1 MDRFRRTAAQQALR
15 QLVADATAEE
25 VSLSRCFCHDA
36 DWAGTEQP
44 EQRLPSRRTDSPM
57 KSGRVTVYFAALLAR
72 TEDGW
77 EASDTELDDVETL
90 TDLTDLAR
98 DASVDEDTV
107 LVYIE
112 QEDAWFGVVR
122 VDGEEDPRIYV
133 SDASAAA
140 RSSYGEIL
148 LTDEL
153 LGREPGAGDEIAAL
167 EELVDLDG
175 TEDGEPEVSEDA
187 AVGGRADPAADD
199 DVSPLDA
206 VPPGPLGDLALL
218 ADFGLAEKELLTL
231 RTDALGEITDALGAA
246 EVMES
251 VR

>member
-1 MDRFRRTAAQQALR
+1 M
-15 QLVADATAEE
+15 
-25 VSLSRCFCHDA
+25 
-36 DWAGTEQP
+36 
-44 EQRLPSRRTDSPM
+44 
-57 KSGRVTVYFAALLAR
+57 YFAALLAR

-90 TDLTDLAR
+90 SDLTDLAR

-153 LGREPGAGDEIAAL
+153 LGREPGAEDEIAAL

-175 TEDGEPEVSEDA
+175 TEDGEPEVSEGA
-187 AVGGRADPAADD
+187 AVDDRADPVVDD
-199 DVSPLDA
+199 DVTPLDDA
-206 VPPGPLGDLALL
+206 VPAGPLGDLGLL
-218 ADFGLAEKELLTL
+218 ADLGLSEKELLTL
-231 RTDALGEITDALGAA
+231 RTDALVEIADALGAA
-246 EVMES
+246 EVLES

>member
-1 MDRFRRTAAQQALR
+1 MT
-15 QLVADATAEE
+15 
-25 VSLSRCFCHDA
+25 
-36 DWAGTEQP
+36 
-44 EQRLPSRRTDSPM
+44 
-57 KSGRVTVYFAALLAR
+57 SGRVTVYFAALLAR

-90 TDLTDLAR
+90 SDLTDLAR
-98 DASVDEDTV
+98 EASVDEDTV

-148 LTDEL
+148 LTDEM
-153 LGREPGAGDEIAAL
+153 LGREPGAEDEIAAL

-175 TEDGEPEVSEDA
+175 AEDGEPERPA
-187 AVGGRADPAADD
+187 PTAVDQDD
-199 DVSPLDA
+199 DAPDPDA
-206 VPPGPLGDLALL
+206 VPAGPIGELGVL
-218 ADFGLAEKELLTL
+218 ADLGMSEKELLTL
-231 RTDALGEITDALGAA
+231 QTDALSEIAEAVGAA
-246 EVMES
+246 EVLES

>member
-1 MDRFRRTAAQQALR
+1 MT
-15 QLVADATAEE
+15 
-25 VSLSRCFCHDA
+25 
-36 DWAGTEQP
+36 
-44 EQRLPSRRTDSPM
+44 
-57 KSGRVTVYFAALLAR
+57 SGRVTVYFAALLAR

-90 TDLTDLAR
+90 SDLTDLAR
-98 DASVDEDTV
+98 EASVDEDTV

-148 LTDEL
+148 LTDEM
-153 LGREPGAGDEIAAL
+153 LGREPGAEDEIAAL

-175 TEDGEPEVSEDA
+175 TEDGEPERSAPAPVDPDED
-187 AVGGRADPAADD
+187 GSDP
-199 DVSPLDA
+199 DA
-206 VPPGPLGDLALL
+206 VPAGPIGELGVL
-218 ADFGLAEKELLTL
+218 ADLGMSEKELLTL
-231 RTDALGEITDALGAA
+231 QTDALSEIAEAVGAA
-246 EVMES
+246 EVLES

>member
-1 MDRFRRTAAQQALR
+1 M
-15 QLVADATAEE
+15 
-25 VSLSRCFCHDA
+25 
-36 DWAGTEQP
+36 
-44 EQRLPSRRTDSPM
+44 
-57 KSGRVTVYFAALLAR
+57 YFAALLAR

-90 TDLTDLAR
+90 SDLTDLAQE
-98 DASVDEDTV
+98 ASVDEDTV

-112 QEDAWFGVVR
+112 QEDAWFGILR

-153 LGREPGAGDEIAAL
+153 LGREPGAEDEIAAL

-175 TEDGEPEVSEDA
+175 TEDGEPDGSASSSATTIDRTTTRDA
-187 AVGGRADPAADD
+187 DTDSDPDPD
-199 DVSPLDA
+199 SHSDPDS
-206 VPPGPLGDLALL
+206 VPAGPIGELGIL
-218 ADFGLAEKELLTL
+218 ADFGVSEKDLLTL
-231 RTDALGEITDALGAA
+231 RTDALTEIADALGAS
-246 EVMES
+246 EVLEA

>member
-1 MDRFRRTAAQQALR
+1 MT
-15 QLVADATAEE
+15 
-25 VSLSRCFCHDA
+25 
-36 DWAGTEQP
+36 
-44 EQRLPSRRTDSPM
+44 
-57 KSGRVTVYFAALLAR
+57 SGRVTVYFAALLAR

-90 TDLTDLAR
+90 SDLTDLAR
-98 DASVDEDTV
+98 EASVDEDTV

-153 LGREPGAGDEIAAL
+153 LGREPGADDEIAAL
-167 EELVDLDG
+167 EELVDLEG
-175 TEDGEPEVSEDA
+175 TEDGEPDESQSDAGSVAAAEPDLED
-187 AVGGRADPAADD
+187 DPG
-199 DVSPLDA
+199 A
-206 VPPGPLGDLALL
+206 VPAGPLGDLGVL
-218 ADFGLAEKELLTL
+218 ADLGLSEKDLLTL
-231 RTDALGEITDALGAA
+231 HTDALAEIADALGAA
-246 EVMES
+246 EVLEA

>member
-1 MDRFRRTAAQQALR
+1 M
-15 QLVADATAEE
+15 
-25 VSLSRCFCHDA
+25 
-36 DWAGTEQP
+36 
-44 EQRLPSRRTDSPM
+44 
-57 KSGRVTVYFAALLAR
+57 YFAALLAR

-90 TDLTDLAR
+90 SDLTDLAR
-98 DASVDEDTV
+98 EASVDEDTV

-122 VDGEEDPRIYV
+122 VDGEEDPRIYI

-153 LGREPGAGDEIAAL
+153 LGREPGAEDEIAAL

-175 TEDGEPEVSEDA
+175 TEDGEPDEAKDSADGRAGA
-187 AVGGRADPAADD
+187 AVPDPDPD
-199 DVSPLDA
+199 PDHDPDA
-206 VPPGPLGDLALL
+206 VPAGPLGELGVL
-218 ADFGLAEKELLTL
+218 ADLGLSEKQLLTL
-231 RTDALGEITDALGAA
+231 RTDALVEIADALGAA
-246 EVMES
+246 EVLET

>member
-1 MDRFRRTAAQQALR
+1 M
-15 QLVADATAEE
+15 
-25 VSLSRCFCHDA
+25 
-36 DWAGTEQP
+36 
-44 EQRLPSRRTDSPM
+44 
-57 KSGRVTVYFAALLAR
+57 YFAALLAR

-90 TDLTDLAR
+90 SDLTDLAR
-98 DASVDEDTV
+98 EASVDEDTV

-148 LTDEL
+148 LTDEM
-153 LGREPGAGDEIAAL
+153 LGREPGAEDEIAAL

-175 TEDGEPEVSEDA
+175 TEDGEPERSSPA
-187 AVGGRADPAADD
+187 AADPDED
-199 DVSPLDA
+199 GPDPEA
-206 VPPGPLGDLALL
+206 VPAGPIGELGVL
-218 ADFGLAEKELLTL
+218 ADLGMSEKELLTL
-231 RTDALGEITDALGAA
+231 QTDALSEIAEAVGAA
-246 EVMES
+246 EVLES

>member
-1 MDRFRRTAAQQALR
+1 M
-15 QLVADATAEE
+15 
-25 VSLSRCFCHDA
+25 
-36 DWAGTEQP
+36 
-44 EQRLPSRRTDSPM
+44 
-57 KSGRVTVYFAALLAR
+57 YFAALLAR

-90 TDLTDLAR
+90 SDLTDLAR
-98 DASVDEDTV
+98 EASVDEDTV

-153 LGREPGAGDEIAAL
+153 LGREPGAEDEIAAL
-167 EELVDLDG
+167 EELVDLDVL
-175 TEDGEPEVSEDA
+175 EDGEPDAPKDGADDPADA
-187 AVGGRADPAADD
+187 AVPDLDPDHD
-199 DVSPLDA
+199 PDA
-206 VPPGPLGDLALL
+206 VPAGPLGDLGLL
-218 ADFGLAEKELLTL
+218 ADLGLSEKGLLTL
-231 RTDALGEITDALGAA
+231 RTDALAEIAEALGASD
-246 EVMES
+246 VLES